1 LSKYL
6 TYQLTQNGSFWGC
19 SSQTISWL
27 ALKKVKNQEKQNT
40 KPTTTTTT
48 TTTTATATATT
59 TTIISQLSGA
69 RFTKYLTIYRKIIL
83 TLGYSKLKL
92 HIAIH
97 AKDFS

>member
-1 LSKYL
+1 MLFPDNL
-6 TYQLTQNGSFWGC
+6 
-19 SSQTISWL
+19 L
-27 ALKKVKNQEKQNT
+27 ASTKKVKNQEKQNT
-40 KPTTTTTT
+40 KPTT